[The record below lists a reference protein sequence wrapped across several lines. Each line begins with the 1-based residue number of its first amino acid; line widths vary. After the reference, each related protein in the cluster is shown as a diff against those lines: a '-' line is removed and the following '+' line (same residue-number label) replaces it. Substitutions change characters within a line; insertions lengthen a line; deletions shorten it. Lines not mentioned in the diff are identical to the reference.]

1 MNTGAADRATS
12 GQQKASDPAAS
23 AWVSANAGSG
33 KTHVLANRVIRL
45 LLAGTDPGKILCL
58 TFTRAAAAEMS
69 NRIFA
74 TLGQWVTLDEDEL
87 IRRIHG
93 VSGIAQ
99 FNADRL
105 VQARRL
111 FARALETPGGLKVQ
125 TIHAFCESLLQR
137 FPLEAEVSP
146 GFEVL
151 EERGAQQLLVE
162 ARAAILSAA
171 ALDGAEL
178 NAALRAVVARLQP
191 ADFDTVLSELLSK
204 RRESAVQI
212 SPPDVA
218 ARLRALHGL
227 DDDDTSESIATGA
240 LGDDTDRERYV
251 STAEALRGSGSN
263 DQKTADRIERFMNAS
278 EWHEKFIALR
288 DVFLTTSLTP
298 RKDVVTKGFAKKHD
312 GIAAWLNERQAAF
325 ETAYERYKAAVVCTS
340 TEALV
345 SIADAVIARYEARK
359 RHRGLLD
366 YDDLIHQT
374 LRLFTSSS
382 AAWVLFKLDGGLD
395 HILVDEAQDTSPEQ
409 WQIISRLAEEFFS
422 GEGARG
428 MVRTVFAVGDEKQSI
443 FSFQGADPAQFD
455 EMRNYFQRHV
465 ERARKPFESVPLTVS
480 FRSTSMILSAV
491 DRVFELPAAAK
502 GLTQS
507 GAAPPHEANRSDQ
520 PGMVEIWPTLVPE
533 DSDDDDDPWYA
544 PLDRE
549 RSRSPRARLAEQIA
563 ETVAGWLR
571 DGEILASRDRP
582 VRAGDILILVRR
594 RNAFVDA
601 LVREL
606 KSRNVPVAGAD
617 RLVLTD
623 HIAIMDLLALARFVL
638 LPEDDLTL
646 ATLLKS
652 PLIANMDGS
661 AFDDDDLFN
670 LAYDRPGSLWDEVL
684 NRRDAPEFSAVV
696 ERLTVWR
703 SRADRRRPYEFFAQ
717 VLGAD
722 EGRRRFIERLGAE
735 ANDPID
741 EFLNLALQYERQN
754 LPSLQGFV
762 EWTTAADT
770 QIKRDMEHGVDEVRV
785 MTVHGAKGLEAN
797 IVFLP
802 DTCTMPNR
810 MHDPK
815 IIDLD
820 GNGPSDTGLIP
831 VWPIAKAY
839 ETKPV
844 AEARE
849 LLRARQHEEYNRL
862 LYVAMTRACDR
873 LYVCGY
879 ETKRG
884 RDTGCWYDMIFEALA
899 PAAREV
905 AGVDGAGT
913 RLRLE
918 DPGGGATES
927 DKKAQATRPVP
938 GTVPDWAR
946 RNAPPP
952 PPAQRTLAPSRLEL
966 VHDAEGGDTVTL
978 SEQPVVS
985 PLAGADGDRFKR
997 GQVIHTLLQ
1006 MLPDLPAG
1014 DRRNR
1019 AAHYLSQASQGLTDE
1034 EQTEIEGAVFSVL
1047 EHPEFST
1054 LFGPDSRAEV
1064 PIAGRLTV
1072 KPTSGDD
1079 IVISGQVDRLVVG
1092 AREVLI
1098 VDYKTNRPAAPSVDQ
1113 VAPLYVRQLA
1123 AYRLALAA
1131 LFPEHQIRAYLL
1143 WTDGPDL
1150 MEIPADAMQRALPT
1164 IP

>member
-69 NRIFA
+69 NRIFD

-93 VSGIAQ
+93 VSGVAQ
-99 FNADRL
+99 FDADRL

-137 FPLEAEVSP
+137 FPLEADVSP

-162 ARAAILSAA
+162 ARAAILGAA
-171 ALDGAEL
+171 ASDGAEL
-178 NAALRAVVARLQP
+178 NAALRTVVARLQP

-204 RRESAVQI
+204 RRESTERI
-212 SPPDVA
+212 SPPDIA

-227 DDDDTSESIATGA
+227 DDDDTSESIAHGA
-240 LGDDTDRERYV
+240 LGGDGDRERYASSAGV
-251 STAEALRGSGSN
+251 LRGSGSN
-263 DQKTADRIERFMNAS
+263 DQKTAARIERFLNTTD
-278 EWHEKFIALR
+278 WHEAFIALL
-288 DVFLTTSLTP
+288 DVFFTASLTP
-298 RKDVVTKGFAKKHD
+298 RKDVVTKGFAKQHA
-312 GIAAWLNERQAAF
+312 GIADWLGDRQAMF
-325 ETAYERYKAAVVCTS
+325 ESAYERYKAAVVCAS

-455 EMRNYFQRHV
+455 EMRNYFRRHV

-480 FRSTSMILSAV
+480 FRSTSMILDAV
-491 DRVFELPAAAK
+491 DRVFQQPGAAK

-507 GAAPPHEANRSDQ
+507 GTAPPHEANRSGQ

-601 LVREL
+601 VVREL

-623 HIAIMDLLALARFVL
+623 HIAVMDLLALARFVL

-652 PLIANMDGS
+652 PLISKADGS
-661 AFDDDDLFN
+661 VFDDVDLFT
-670 LAYDRPGSLWDEVL
+670 LAYDRGGSLWEAL
-684 NRRDAPEFSAVV
+684 TTCGTSPQLSCVV
-696 ERLTVWR
+696 EQLTAWR
-703 SRADRRRPYEFFAQ
+703 ARADRQRPYEFFAQ
-717 VLGAD
+717 VLGTD

-741 EFLNLALQYERQN
+741 EFLGLALQYERQN

-815 IIDLD
+815 VIDLCS
-820 GNGPSDTGLIP
+820 NGSFEAGPIP

-844 AEARE
+844 TEARE

-884 RDTGCWYDMIFEALA
+884 RDKGCWYDMICEALA
-899 PAAREV
+899 PV
-905 AGVDGAGT
+905 ASEIATGDEAGP

-918 DPGGGATES
+918 DPGAGATES

-938 GTVPDWAR
+938 EAPPDWAR
-946 RNAPPP
+946 SNAPPA

-966 VHDAEGGDTVTL
+966 VEEAGGGETVAL
-978 SEQPVVS
+978 REQPVVS

-997 GQVIHTLLQ
+997 GQLIHTLLQ
-1006 MLPDLPAG
+1006 MLPDLPA
-1014 DRRNR
+1014 DERRAR
-1019 AAHYLSQASQGLTDE
+1019 AVNYLAQTTHGLSDDEQA
-1034 EQTEIEGAVFSVL
+1034 EIESAVLSVL
-1047 EHPEFST
+1047 EHPDYAL

-1064 PIAGRLTV
+1064 PIAGRIPV
-1072 KPTSGDD
+1072 KPASGDD
-1079 IVISGQVDRLVVG
+1079 IVISGQVDRLVVA

-1098 VDYKTNRPAAPSVDQ
+1098 VDYKTNRPAAPSVDR

-1131 LFPEHQIRAYLL
+1131 LFPEHEVRAYLL

-1150 MEIPADAMQRALPT
+1150 MEIPAAAMQQALPT